1 MAAHALK
8 VDVYSHHIR
17 ISDYGWEVKNALVDY
32 CKKLAKWGPV
42 RARDGSIHKEIKNV
56 YIAVWANRRA
66 FFFLRSQMEDVLQW
80 IERHGIPRETFLIEE
95 HPLYEPAPVKLKL
108 RDKSFELRGY
118 QKPIVDFIL
127 RPEINTLVPLQ
138 TGKGKTQISLYV
150 ALQLQVR
157 TFIMLKPMYIE
168 KWIEDVKGFFDLKAG
183 DLLVIRGSANLKRL
197 FELGRTGELEAKII
211 IVSNATFRTFLDE
224 YELFSGGENTFEQD
238 AETVYET
245 LGVGYRILDE
255 AHQDFHFNYRMDS
268 YTHCPKTLALSATM
282 DSDDVFMNDRYYN
295 AYPAGT
301 HAPVP
306 KYDAYIAVQ
315 AIMYEME
322 SLKGIRTKNFFG
334 MFNHVL
340 FEESIM
346 RDKGR
351 MERYK
356 DMIEAI
362 IEADYIKKCPPGT
375 PMLVYFAS
383 IEMCTIMARYLQECF
398 PDKKVNRYVGEDDY
412 EDLLKADIGVTT
424 LKSAGTAVDIPNLS
438 YVLMTVFVSSKQA
451 NLQGLGRLRRLK
463 DHPDYTPNF
472 AYLTCRSIDKSV
484 QYQEDKMQ
492 KFHGKVLSH
501 MPMMTHHRI

>member
-1 MAAHALK
+1 MTAHALK

-42 RARDGSIHKEIKNV
+42 RGHDGSIHKEIKNV

-80 IERHGIPRETFLIEE
+80 IERHGILRETMLIEE
-95 HPLYEPAPVKLKL
+95 HPLYLPTTVELKL
-108 RDKSFELRGY
+108 LRDVTLHGY
-118 QKPIVDFIL
+118 QETIVNFIL
-127 RPEINTLVPLQ
+127 EPGSNKLVPLY
-138 TGKGKTQISLYV
+138 TGYGKTFVGLQV
-150 ALQLQVR
+150 AYLLQVR
-157 TFIMLKPMYIE
+157 TAIILKPMYID
-168 KWIEDVKGFFDLKAG
+168 KWVEDVKGFFDLKPG
-183 DLLVIRGSANLKRL
+183 DLMIISGSQNLKRL
-197 FELGRTGELEAKII
+197 FEQARDGVLKAKII
-211 IVSNATFRTFLDE
+211 IISNATYRIFLDE
-224 YELFSGGENTFEQD
+224 YEMFSGGENTFEMD
-238 AETVYET
+238 AEKMYES

-268 YTHCPKTLALSATM
+268 YTHCPKTVALSATM

-295 AYPAGT
+295 TYPAGT

-306 KYDAYIAVQ
+306 VYDAYIAVQ
-315 AIMYEME
+315 SIIYEME

-334 MFNHVL
+334 MFNHIL

-356 DMIEAI
+356 DMIEGI

-375 PMLVYFAS
+375 PMLVFFAS
-383 IEMCTIMARYLQECF
+383 VEMCTIMARYLQECF

-463 DHPDYTPNF
+463 DYPDYTPNF
-472 AYLTCRSIDKSV
+472 AYLTCRNISKSV
-484 QYQEDKMQ
+484 QYDEEKRE
-492 KFHGKVLSH
+492 KFKGKVVGHNL
-501 MPMMTHHRI
+501 MQTHHRI